1 MAFIT
6 QNRIDGRYQAK
17 VDDVLI
23 AGYDYDAVE
32 KTVSE
37 LIAWRSQKQT
47 AEDSL
52 DALEQQR
59 QTTSAWGSAENA
71 VMCLGMMV
79 GIIVVATGFHVW
91 PLIKEMALEWFSFGG

>member
-1 MAFIT
+1 MASFIT
-6 QNRIDGRYQAK
+6 QIGLDGRWQAK
-17 VDDVLI
+17 VDNVLI
-23 AGYDYDAVE
+23 TSHDYDAVE
-32 KTVSE
+32 RTVSE
-37 LIAWRSQKQT
+37 ILAWRSQKQT

-79 GIIVVATGFHVW
+79 GIIVVAAGIQVW
-91 PLIKEMALEWFSFGG
+91 PLIKEMVLELFGG